1 MSSFC
6 ADVDWG
12 LGVTARIW
20 NGGSCLRSL
29 LISQPP
35 CFPVAPVMRVALIVN
50 RVQAVQVGE
59 KQGRDVDWTLLL
71 RNRASLACR
80 ISFDG

>member
-1 MSSFC
+1 
-6 ADVDWG
+6 
-12 LGVTARIW
+12 
-20 NGGSCLRSL
+20 
-29 LISQPP
+29 
-35 CFPVAPVMRVALIVN
+35 MRVALIVN